1 MPVPKLVTPQLVALE
16 YDGANSADILAMAN
30 AGMSPAVYTAES
42 EAGGTLVLA
51 SSQTSVW
58 SDLTLVI
65 GDYCLTPGPSVVPAA
80 AFPVRFVVLGDA

>member
-51 SSQTSVW
+51 S
-58 SDLTLVI
+58 
-65 GDYCLTPGPSVVPAA
+65 
-80 AFPVRFVVLGDA
+80 